1 MFRLLLSFLLLS
13 VFSVSS
19 HAISVRRSLDLSC
32 QYVVPLQGRF
42 INNHIK
48 PLKNEREIEK
58 RTIKN
63 FIEKLDNAKVY
74 LLKSDVKRIETL
86 LKGIIAKTK
95 NKNCKNIRMA
105 QEIFKE
111 RAKSRIDF
119 IKKYLKDPKFKLDRK
134 MEFVFDSDDRK
145 YPVTE
150 QVARSF
156 HQKYL
161 HFQVASHVAA
171 DDTEAE
177 AKAKVIRTYDR
188 FLKEINSVTDK
199 DLLTYYLDAFTAS
212 FDPHSDYISN
222 DDLEEFRVSMGLSLE
237 GIGAS
242 LSSQDGFTVIEQLI
256 AGGPAS
262 RSGKLR
268 PKDKIIAVKQIK
280 KKPFSKKLVT
290 TENVNVVD
298 MKLRD
303 VVKKI
308 KGPKG
313 TLVGLTILRKE
324 DTGNKTFDLVL
335 VRDKISLEESAAAI
349 HYIDKEVKGKKQKIG
364 LINLPSFYS
373 DGRAN
378 GRSASKDMKRL
389 IAEAKS
395 KNVDGLV
402 FDMSTNG
409 GGSLDDAVTIAGLFF
424 KTGNVV
430 MQSQKGAGADSGD
443 GRALADKDPAVD
455 WAGPLVILISR
466 ISASAS
472 EIVAGTLKDYKRA
485 LIVGG
490 DHTFGKGTVQQVA
503 PLGGGLGALKTTIS
517 KFYVAGGKS
526 TQHGG
531 VESDIVFPSI
541 YSTDDIGEKT
551 LDYSLPPS
559 EIKSFLSPDAYVYKG
574 PNAWKPVKKSIITKL
589 NSSSQKRIA
598 SSEDF
603 KEIMENKEKAKKKG
617 KLIKISEILEKDNE
631 GDNEDGK
638 SAKIGKDKKEK
649 RPDEMSATERAKH
662 KKEKYLERA
671 DVQEALNIMSDYIV
685 AH

>member
-1 MFRLLLSFLLLS
+1 MLRILLSLLLIS
-13 VFSVSS
+13 VFSIPS
-19 HAISVRRSLDLSC
+19 HAISVRRSLELSC
-32 QYVVPLQGRF
+32 QYVLPLQARF
-42 INNHIK
+42 ISNHIK
-48 PLKNEREIEK
+48 PLKNERELEK

-63 FIEKLDNAKVY
+63 FIEKLDNSKVY
-74 LLKSDVKRIETL
+74 LLNSDVKRIETL
-86 LKGIIAKTK
+86 LKGIFAKTK
-95 NKNCKNIRMA
+95 NKNCKNIRLA
-105 QEIFKE
+105 HEIFKE
-111 RAKSRIDF
+111 RAKSRIAF
-119 IKKYLKDPKFKLDRK
+119 IKSYLNNPKFKLDKK
-134 MEFVFDSDDRK
+134 MEFVFDSDVRK

-177 AKAKVIRTYDR
+177 AKGKVIRTYDR
-188 FLKEINSVTDK
+188 FLKEINSMTDK
-199 DLLTYYLDAFTAS
+199 ELLSNYLDAFSAS
-212 FDPHSDYISN
+212 FDPHSDYISA

-298 MKLRD
+298 MKLRE

-324 DTGNKTFDLVL
+324 DKGNKTFDLVL
-335 VRDKISLEESAAAI
+335 VRDKINLEESAASI
-349 HYIDKEVKGKKQKIG
+349 NYIDKEVKGKKQKIG

-378 GRSASKDMKRL
+378 GRSASKDMKRI
-389 IAEAKS
+389 IAEAK
-395 KNVDGLV
+395 KNKVDGIV

-409 GGSLDDAVTIAGLFF
+409 GGSLDDAVSIAGLFF

-430 MQSQKGAGADSGD
+430 MQSKKGSDMGD

-485 LIVGG
+485 IIVGG

-503 PLGGGLGALKTTIS
+503 PLGAGLGALKTTIS

-531 VESDIVFPSI
+531 VDSDIVFPSI
-541 YSTDDIGEKT
+541 YSNDEIGEKT
-551 LDYSLPPS
+551 LDFSLPPS
-559 EIKSFLSPDAYVYKG
+559 EIKSFLSPGAYVYKG
-574 PNAWKPVKKSIITKL
+574 ADAWKPVKKSLITKL
-589 NSSSQKRIA
+589 NSASQKRI
-598 SSEDF
+598 SKSEDF
-603 KEIMENKEKAKKKG
+603 NKIKENIEKAKKKG
-617 KLIKISEILEKDNE
+617 KLIKISEILEKDDENE
-631 GDNEDGK
+631 EGK
-638 SAKIGKDKKEK
+638 SDKIGKDKKEK
-649 RPDEMSATERAKH
+649 RPDELTAAEREKQ

-671 DVQEALNIMSDYIV
+671 DVQEALNIMSDYITQ
-685 AH
+685 H